1 MVNKRAV
8 QPGDEVQD
16 LVTNFKGIATHRT
29 TWLHG
34 CDRIGV
40 TPAKLGTDGTPIKE
54 QVFDEHRLK
63 ITKAGKVPF
72 NAPADERLT
81 RLPIGAEA
89 KDVVTGF
96 TGIIAALTVTLGGD
110 IHVLIEPEKTKKDGD
125 CFDTEGFN
133 DGRVEIIK
141 AKPIPMAK
149 PKKADDPPGG
159 PQRGEG
165 ARVR

>member
-16 LVTNFKGIATHRT
+16 LVSGFKGIATHRT
-29 TWLHG
+29 AWLHG

-40 TPAKLGTDGTPIKE
+40 TPSALGKDGTPIKE

-63 ITKAGKVPF
+63 ITKSAKVPF
-72 NAPADERLT
+72 KAPSDERMM
-81 RLPIGAEA
+81 RLSLGAEA

-96 TGIIAALTVTLGGD
+96 KGIVAALTVTLGGD

-125 CFDTEGFN
+125 CFETEGFN

-141 AKPIPMAK
+141 EKPIPSA
-149 PKKADDPPGG
+149 KKATVKEDPGG